1 MTRIRVVRR
10 FLAAAALLALT
21 GCNGTFTLPL
31 EPQSQTPTDPPSSA
45 GPEIL
50 VVEPSNVTQYRMAT
64 ADSVPPMPADPVDG
78 TVDRSLT
85 ITTTMDGQEGGR
97 LRCGRFVLVV
107 PKDAWIG
114 KGDVTMSMPDS
125 TVMLVNLDIQPSSLN
140 KFAVPVTLC
149 LVTDG
154 TLVRLQ
160 DLAMYWW
167 DPAAGKWM
175 SQVTDKDLTDNPD
188 LLYGA
193 NYSQGMAIELGHFS
207 RYSGGKAGW

>member
-1 MTRIRVVRR
+1 MTRTRVVQR

-21 GCNGTFTLPL
+21 GCNGAFTLPF
-31 EPQSQTPTDPPSSA
+31 EPQSQTPTEQAPPA

-50 VVEPSNVTQYRMAT
+50 VVEESNATQYLMAT
-64 ADSVPPMPADPVDG
+64 ADSVPVPADPVDG
-78 TVDRSLT
+78 TLDRS
-85 ITTTMDGQEGGR
+85 ITVTTKMDGLEGGR

-107 PKDAWIG
+107 PKGAWIG
-114 KGDVTMSMPDS
+114 KGDVSMSMPDS
-125 TVMLVNLDIQPSSLN
+125 TVMLVNLEIQPISLN

-154 TLVRLQ
+154 TTVRLQ
-160 DLAMYWW
+160 DLSMYWW
-167 DPAAGKWM
+167 DPAADKWM

-188 LLYGA
+188 LLYGG
-193 NYSQGMAIELGHFS
+193 NYTQGMAIELGHFS